1 MTQTRFFSTKTTL
14 FLSLFLFDWRSVFP
28 AMKHYRPLLLQE
40 LDVRLPGLHIRR
52 LRLNR
57 HLPDVD
63 TLARHAHAFAQIHYY
78 LSGRGTMVIGKT
90 SWEIGPGSAVF
101 LPPRQSHGFEETA
114 GRRPLCLVVDF
125 DWRGAAK
132 QGVSQ
137 ARLGQGDAAIIRREL
152 GEITRLPDP
161 GHAES
166 RMVVAGA
173 VLHILD
179 TLFRGLT
186 ILPPQKRESP
196 ALVRHFER
204 ELQSAGEPL
213 VPIATIATRM
223 GYQTDYLN
231 RIFKQATGQTLR
243 EYRDALLVK
252 KARRLL
258 AEHRRVG
265 EVCDRLGFSDQNYF
279 SRWFKK
285 YTGSQPRA
293 YAAARSGG

>member
-1 MTQTRFFSTKTTL
+1 
-14 FLSLFLFDWRSVFP
+14 
-28 AMKHYRPLLLQE
+28 MKHYRPLLLQE
-40 LDVRLPGLHIRR
+40 LDVRLPGLHVRR

-57 HLPDVD
+57 HLPNVD
-63 TLARHAHAFAQIHYY
+63 TLARHAHTFAQIHYY
-78 LSGRGTMVIGKT
+78 LSGRGTMVTGKT
-90 SWEIGPGSAVF
+90 SWEIGPGTVVF
-101 LPPRQSHGFEETA
+101 LPPRQAHGFEETV
-114 GRRPLCLVVDF
+114 GRRPLCLVVDL

-132 QGVSQ
+132 HGVSQ
-137 ARLGQGDAAIIRREL
+137 ARLSQGDAATIRGQL
-152 GEITRLPDP
+152 ATITRLSNPDR
-161 GHAES
+161 AES
-166 RMVVAGA
+166 RLVVAGA

-179 TLFRGLT
+179 TLLRGLT
-186 ILPPQKRESP
+186 ILPPHKRESP

-204 ELQSAGEPL
+204 ELQRAGEPL
-213 VPIATIATRM
+213 VPIATIAARM

-243 EYRDALLVK
+243 EYRDALLIK

-265 EVCDRLGFSDQNYF
+265 EVCDQMRFPDQNYF

-293 YAAARSGG
+293 YAAARPSLGS